1 MNKTEQRIDRSVTET
16 TKATPSGETVASPED
31 GTTMQAIVQRAYG
44 SADSLGLATIDRPT
58 IAEDEVLIEVH
69 AAGLDRGTWHLM
81 TGTPYL
87 IRLAGFG
94 LTKPKQAVPGLD
106 VSGRVVA
113 VGSTVTRFSPGD
125 DVFGI
130 AQGSFAEY
138 AAAKEA
144 KLAHIPANTTFEQAS
159 VATVS
164 AITAL
169 QALTDVG
176 KLESGQS
183 VLIIGASGGVGSYAI
198 QLAKALGAEVTGV
211 ASTAKL
217 DLVRSLGAD
226 HVIDYTTD
234 DFVDAGRG
242 YDLILDIGGRNSI
255 ARLRRALA
263 QRGTLVIVGGEGG
276 DTFTG
281 GLGRQ
286 LRALLLSPFVSQ
298 RLTMFV
304 STEHH
309 SMIERVAAFIES
321 GEVIPSIGQRFSL
334 ADTADAIQQ
343 MEAGALKGKSVI
355 VVRTAA
361 ADREINRGVAR

>member
-1 MNKTEQRIDRSVTET
+1 MHKTEQRIDRSVTET
-16 TKATPSGETVASPED
+16 TKATPSGETLSSPED
-31 GTTMQAIVQRAYG
+31 GTTMQAIVQRAYA

-113 VGSTVTRFSPGD
+113 VGSTVTRFAPGD

-138 AAAKEA
+138 AAAKET

-176 KLESGQS
+176 KLQSGQS

-276 DTFTG
+276 DKFTG

-343 MEAGALKGKSVI
+343 MEAGVLKGKSVI

-361 ADREINRGVAR
+361 ADREINRGVDR